1 MLSGCA
7 WRDLGHTFGSWMKL
21 CPDLVFGGSSP
32 VVACLR
38 HSMIVCVTEV
48 IRCDQNIRIVTA
60 MGVNDLHNGCT
71 PLHMASG

>member
-1 MLSGCA
+1 
-7 WRDLGHTFGSWMKL
+7 MKL

-38 HSMIVCVTEV
+38 HSMIVYVTEV
-48 IRCDQNIRIVTA
+48 ICYDEHIRIVTA
-60 MGVNDLHNGCT
+60 MAMTGLQNGCT